1 MTYTDFLEKAKCS
14 QYQGIF
20 EEYGL
25 TDIENYKYLDRDILL
40 EMGITKL
47 GDRLRILRQS
57 KELCNTEQSKYTE
70 QLKEIIR
77 NVSSLCANTMPSIT
91 EELITEKHCVIFILN
106 DGTAKK
112 VNINGCFNAESI
124 KKRLIKRLSTE
135 LLALG
140 TDGKP
145 THEACDYDVFI
156 VDYSKNV
163 LRLLYD
169 IELVTICH
177 SNDRVEK
184 NRLIFVS
191 KDQTPSD
198 KAINVSKKLY
208 LKTLSVLSH
217 LGNGIDT
224 VNIGNHAKLGSQEV
238 NLRINKD
245 GNDRLRKI
253 FDQRPPSEFISTN
266 LAGYFPHADTN
277 KLQKAL
283 RESYRQSARISMKSN
298 NSVRVNSESNK
309 VGDILLKHS
318 NAVDVALLQ
327 SLEQNNAP
335 ATTIVST
342 THLPTQP
349 QSQPDMSGKIQ
360 LMQESDTLDDYYYN
374 SDEDPGTV
382 SLPTKIVTPKNWLKG
397 ARIGSGSFG
406 TVYLGM
412 NAQTGEL
419 MAVKQVEIKHVPEGT
434 DSEKSNEKGS
444 NNNVPSSNLHKKMID
459 ALQHEMSL
467 LKELQH
473 ENIVT
478 YYGSSQ
484 EGGNLNIFL
493 EYVPGGSV
501 SSMLNNYG
509 PFEEPLIINF
519 TRQILIGVAYLHRK
533 NIIHRDI
540 KGANILID
548 IKGCVKITDFGI
560 SKKLSPINNDDQ
572 NKRTSL
578 QGSVYWMSPEIVKQT
593 ATTSKADIWS
603 TGCVVIEM
611 FTGKHPFPDFSQM
624 QALFKIGTNVTPEI
638 PSWASQKGRDFIR
651 KTFELDY
658 QRRPNAIELLQDSWL
673 ESHIL

>member
-1 MTYTDFLEKAKCS
+1 MSYIDLLERARCS
-14 QYQGIF
+14 QYKELF

-25 TDIENYKYLDRDILL
+25 KDIDSYKYLDRDVLL

-47 GDRLRILRQS
+47 GDRLRILKQCKDLRN
-57 KELCNTEQSKYTE
+57 KNHDTYTE
-70 QLKEIIR
+70 QLSEVIR
-77 NVSSLCANTMPSIT
+77 NISTLSANNMSTMN
-91 EELITEKHCVIFILN
+91 EELVTEKHCVIFILN

-124 KKRLIKRLSTE
+124 KKRLIKRLSPE

-140 TDGKP
+140 ADGNP
-145 THEACDYDVFI
+145 THDACDYDVFI
-156 VDYSKNV
+156 VDYSKSV

-177 SNDRVEK
+177 SNDRIEK

-191 KDQTPSD
+191 RDQTPSD
-198 KAINVSKKLY
+198 KAISASKKLY
-208 LKTLSVLSH
+208 LKTISVLNH
-217 LGNGIDT
+217 LGST
-224 VNIGNHAKLGSQEV
+224 VDPTNTSTPGRISTEGV
-238 NLRINKD
+238 NLRVNKD
-245 GNDRLRKI
+245 GLRKI

-298 NSVRVNSESNK
+298 NSIKINSESNK

-327 SLEQNNAP
+327 SLEQNQEQS
-335 ATTIVST
+335 TIVPASQA
-342 THLPTQP
+342 PPPP
-349 QSQPDMSGKIQ
+349 QQLAQNNSSMTGKIQ
-360 LMQESDTLDDYYYN
+360 LMPESDTLDDYYYN
-374 SDEDPGTV
+374 SDEEPETV
-382 SLPTKIVTPKNWLKG
+382 SLPTKIITPKNWLKG

-419 MAVKQVEIKHVPEGT
+419 MAVKQVEIKNVPEGT
-434 DSEKSNEKGS
+434 DSEKKGKES
-444 NNNVPSSNLHKKMID
+444 NNNAPSSNLHKKMID

-572 NKRTSL
+572 NKRASL
-578 QGSVYWMSPEIVKQT
+578 QGSVYWMSPEVVKQT

-658 QRRPNAIELLQDSWL
+658 QRRPTAIELLQDSWL